1 MKSDILKF
9 YHQEK
14 PTNERNSMGCCESW
28 YYSTYAISQTFTE
41 EEVQAM
47 SDREIE
53 LLEKLGDSMADAF
66 Y

>member
-1 MKSDILKF
+1 MKSDILKW
-9 YHQEK
+9 YHKEK

-28 YYSTYAISQTFTE
+28 YFPTYAISQTFTE

-53 LLEKLGDSMADAF
+53 LLEKFGESMADAF

>member
-1 MKSDILKF
+1 
-9 YHQEK
+9 
-14 PTNERNSMGCCESW
+14 MGCCESW
-28 YYSTYAISQTFTE
+28 YFSNYAISQTFT